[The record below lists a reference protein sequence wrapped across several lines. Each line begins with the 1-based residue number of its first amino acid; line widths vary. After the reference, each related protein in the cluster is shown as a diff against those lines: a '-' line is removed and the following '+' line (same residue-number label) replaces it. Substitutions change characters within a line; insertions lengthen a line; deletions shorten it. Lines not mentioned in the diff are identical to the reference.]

1 MGGLTEPLHLS
12 SINLLRASEGEQDPF
27 FLPPL
32 VDERNCT
39 SRLVPLGTPMLRAA
53 QPMPTRNN
61 YIPT

>member
-53 QPMPTRNN
+53 
-61 YIPT
+61 